1 MGNTGWVLRFIRR
14 IVVLGAVVAFIA
26 GCGGGSDGG
35 SASKCTASTV
45 ATGLDAQGAVC
56 ADTGLRPASGGFSF
70 ENWAGPVAEDAVTV
84 TTAISIFGKEAVC
97 ARSAAGLCT
106 PYPAVEHWIKASNEQ
121 IQGGRCEGM
130 AVLSQRLNDG
140 ENTPG
145 QLQKSAAHAFDLSK
159 PTLPVAETIS
169 RWWVSQGFENVLQA
183 TNKAAQMDPTKIVG
197 KLVDAIEAKAGAT
210 IGIYSHGGGHAITPI
225 AITQNEDGKFSILNY
240 DNNFPGKVTSLSV
253 DPKTETWTY
262 DVGATSAGSVSTVW
276 SGGKGSMDYALMADR
291 EGEQKV
297 PWSNDDRAAASKGSA
312 RITVSTGG
320 ASFAGLLIKV
330 GDKTID
336 TRDLSTVAAGVK
348 VFPNRGGSVHS
359 VGTGATVEIPAGL
372 KHVKITPVVGE
383 PVHPGDAVTEVLV
396 EVDAPGPESELIT
409 DDLKDGELEGG
420 DYHDFEIDLS
430 TDSGFDSKVDV
441 ASDGGIDVGVAFEEE
456 AMDVTLEDGENLEA
470 HEPVDGEDLS
480 FDVTSEDGQKLY
492 DSSFDG
498 VDDDDSLGTAMVD
511 INEESGEVVVA
522 DEPLKAETV
531 DEELLAIAEADA
543 ASAAA
548 RAADDS
554 VPDSAVTEVAP
565 SPSDQPNSSSTPNET
580 GTSIAPTVDDPSD
593 EPSTTE
599 SNNGSATTG
608 GVDHAPATAHA
619 GSHPATDPPES
630 TEAQPLDDAGNDG

>member
-1 MGNTGWVLRFIRR
+1 MLRFIRR
-14 IVVLGAVVAFIA
+14 IVVLGAVVAFVA
-26 GCGGGSDGG
+26 GCGGGSGGG
-35 SASKCTASTV
+35 SAGKCTASSV
-45 ATGLDAQGAVC
+45 AAGLNAQGTVC

-84 TTAISIFGKEAVC
+84 TTAISIFGEKAVC
-97 ARSAAGLCT
+97 ARSADGSCT
-106 PYPAVEHWIKASNEQ
+106 PYPAVNHWIAASNEQ

-140 ENTPG
+140 ENTPS
-145 QLQKSAAHAFDLSK
+145 QLQKSAASAFDLSK

-183 TNKAAQMDPTKIVG
+183 TNKAAQMDPSKIVG
-197 KLVDAIEAKAGAT
+197 KLVDAISAKAGAT

-225 AITQNEDGKFSILNY
+225 AITENEDGTFSILTY
-240 DNNFPGKVTSLSV
+240 DNNFPGKVTSLAV
-253 DPKTETWTY
+253 DPRTETWTY
-262 DVGATSAGSVSTVW
+262 DVGATSAGSGSTVW

-297 PWSNDDRAAASKGSA
+297 PWSNDDRAAVSKGSA

-336 TRDLSTVAAGVK
+336 TRDLSTVTAGVK
-348 VFPNRGGSVHS
+348 VYPNRGGNIHS
-359 VGTGATVEIPAGL
+359 VGTGAMVEIPAGL

-383 PVHPGDAVTEVLV
+383 LVHPGDAVGELLV
-396 EVDAPGPESELIT
+396 EIDAPGPESELIT
-409 DDLKDGELEGG
+409 DPLAAGDLDGG
-420 DYHDFEIDLS
+420 DYHDFELDLS
-430 TDSGFDSKVDV
+430 TDSGFDSTVDV
-441 ASDGGIDVGVAFEEE
+441 APDGSVDVGVAFEEE

-470 HEPVDGEDLS
+470 HEPVGGEDLS
-480 FDVTSEDGQKLY
+480 FDVTSENGQQMY

-498 VDDDDSLGTAMVD
+498 VDEDGSLGTAMVD

-531 DEELLAIAEADA
+531 DDDLLAIAEADA

-554 VPDSAVTEVAP
+554 VPDSVVTEVAP
-565 SPSDQPNSSSTPNET
+565 SQSDQPNSSSTPNET
-580 GTSIAPTVDDPSD
+580 KTTTATTTDDSSD

-599 SNNGSATTG
+599 SNSGSDASD
-608 GVDHAPATAHA
+608 GVDHAPETTHA
-619 GSHPATDPPES
+619 GSHPSTEPPET
-630 TEAQPLDDAGNDG
+630 TEALQQGDAGSDG